1 MSASFI
7 AYAVNFA
14 ISFFLS
20 PYIVERV
27 GVDAYG
33 FIGLANNFISYA
45 GLISISLNSM
55 AGRFITIKIHENDID
70 GANRYYTSVF
80 FANFF
85 ITAVMGVVFVT
96 ATVFLEHIINIPE
109 NIFWDVKILFALL
122 FLNCMLGTLGSVF
135 GVSTFATNKLYISS
149 MRAIESNLLKVAII
163 LPAFILFVPRVSY
176 LGISTLAC
184 GLYAFGFNV
193 YYMKKLLPDL
203 SIRRAFFDIKAVIE
217 IMMSGIWNLINRV
230 GTLLLD
236 GLDLLITNLLINP
249 VSMGIL
255 SLAKSIPGM
264 ITGIIGSTVG
274 IFSPNF
280 TILYSQKKDAELLAS
295 VKQSMKIMGV
305 MANLPIIILIV
316 CGDLFFALWQPTQDA
331 TQLHILSIL
340 TCACLIFSGGI
351 NCIYNIFTVV
361 NKLKFNSLVVIS
373 SGILSTITVFI
384 LLKTTNLGIFA
395 VAGTST
401 VISIIRNFAFTAP
414 YGAICLKQKW
424 YALYPEILKA
434 AVYAI
439 IGACIGYAIRQVVFI
454 DGWIGLVILAL
465 ITLIASLLVGF
476 FIILN
481 REDRRVVMSK
491 IKRRLKR

>member
-1 MSASFI
+1 M
-7 AYAVNFA
+7 
-14 ISFFLS
+14 
-20 PYIVERV
+20 
-27 GVDAYG
+27 
-33 FIGLANNFISYA
+33 
-45 GLISISLNSM
+45 
-55 AGRFITIKIHENDID
+55 
-70 GANRYYTSVF
+70 
-80 FANFF
+80 
-85 ITAVMGVVFVT
+85 
-96 ATVFLEHIINIPE
+96 
-109 NIFWDVKILFALL
+109 
-122 FLNCMLGTLGSVF
+122 
-135 GVSTFATNKLYISS
+135 
-149 MRAIESNLLKVAII
+149 
-163 LPAFILFVPRVSY
+163 
-176 LGISTLAC
+176 
-184 GLYAFGFNV
+184 
-193 YYMKKLLPDL
+193 
-203 SIRRAFFDIKAVIE
+203 
-217 IMMSGIWNLINRV
+217 
-230 GTLLLD
+230 LD